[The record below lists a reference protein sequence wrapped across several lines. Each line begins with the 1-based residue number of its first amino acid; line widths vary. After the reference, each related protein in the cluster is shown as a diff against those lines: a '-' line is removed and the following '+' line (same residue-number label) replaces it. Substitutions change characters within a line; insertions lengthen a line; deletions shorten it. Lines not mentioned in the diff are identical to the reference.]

1 MSTISQRPCRA
12 MAKPVPMLS
21 RLAMMCVMTAGDPVL
36 AQIIETLPP
45 KAPIARQI
53 VPMVPS
59 LQRKTPA
66 SAGAN
71 LVAAAK
77 RVTAAAAGQRVAAGP
92 AKAAVTA
99 SVTPVARRRA
109 VVVVAAPVPLPSP
122 VLAGTQALQ
131 PGAQVA
137 AGTTVAAAAPAAAP
151 ATGSG
156 KFVATTCRV
165 GQDYSVARRT
175 CFTPGVTVASSGKG
189 KARQAA
195 GRKALARAAA
205 EPGHRS
211 ALGSAL
217 GSRRKP

>member
-1 MSTISQRPCRA
+1 MTTIPQPPRRA
-12 MAKPVPMLS
+12 IAKPVPMLS
-21 RLAMMCVMTAGDPVL
+21 ALAMMCVMTAGDPVL

-53 VPMVPS
+53 VPMVPA
-59 LQRKTPA
+59 LQRRPPA

-71 LVAAAK
+71 LVAGAK
-77 RVTAAAAGQRVAAGP
+77 RVTAAVAGQRVATGP

-109 VVVVAAPVPLPSP
+109 VAVVAAPVPPPSL
-122 VLAGTQALQ
+122 VLAGSQALQ
-131 PGAQVA
+131 PAAQVT

-151 ATGSG
+151 AAASG

-165 GQDYSVARRT
+165 GQDYSIERRT
-175 CFTPGVTVASSGKG
+175 CFTPGVTVASSGKA